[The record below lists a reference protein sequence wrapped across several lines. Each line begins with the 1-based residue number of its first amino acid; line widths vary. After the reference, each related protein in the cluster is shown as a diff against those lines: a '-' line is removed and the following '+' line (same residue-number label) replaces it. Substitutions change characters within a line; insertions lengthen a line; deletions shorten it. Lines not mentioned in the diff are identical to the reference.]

1 MNHALPVETKPAAS
15 QTERADEGEAK
26 EGEVGK
32 KGAVE
37 NDDFLVEA
45 PSLFFAVMW

>member
-26 EGEVGK
+26 EGEAK
-32 KGAVE
+32 EGAVE